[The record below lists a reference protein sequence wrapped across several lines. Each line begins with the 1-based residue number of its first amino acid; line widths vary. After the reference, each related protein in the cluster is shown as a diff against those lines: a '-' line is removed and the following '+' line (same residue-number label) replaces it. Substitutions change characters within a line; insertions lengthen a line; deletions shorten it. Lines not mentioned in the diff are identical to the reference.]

1 MSKSIVITAR
11 VDALTATNLD
21 ALAARLDRSRA
32 WIVAKAVTQ
41 LVEAETAFHDYLRPG
56 EEAIARGDSFSQEEM
71 EDWAAQ
77 RIRARS
83 TRQAAE

>member
-11 VDALTATNLD
+11 IDALTATNLD

-41 LVEAETAFHDYLRPG
+41 LVEAETELHDFLEDGRV
-56 EEAIARGDSFSQEEM
+56 ALDRGDLHTQKEM
-71 EDWAAQ
+71 EEWAAQ
-77 RIRARS
+77 RIAARS
-83 TRQAAE
+83 ARQAAE

>member
-11 VDALTATNLD
+11 IDALTATNLD

-32 WIVAKAVTQ
+32 WIVAKAVAQ
-41 LVEAETAFHDYLRPG
+41 LVEAETASHDYLRAG
-56 EEAIARGDSFSQEEM
+56 EEAIAQGVSFSQEEM